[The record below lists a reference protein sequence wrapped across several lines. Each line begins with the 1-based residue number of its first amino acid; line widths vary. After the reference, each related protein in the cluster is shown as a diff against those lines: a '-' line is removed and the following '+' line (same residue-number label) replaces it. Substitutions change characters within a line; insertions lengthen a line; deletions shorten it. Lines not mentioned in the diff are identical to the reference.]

1 MTPMNNA
8 DYLTRLEHADE
19 LEALKAAKKASGLT
33 YEQLAELIGV
43 NKVWLASVFEGQ
55 QYVPEEYTLKL
66 AEALK
71 IREITVLS
79 LNSMVNFFLM
89 LKRVNIR
96 GRKKAAEIIFYSAA

>member
-43 NKVWLASVFEGQ
+43 NKVWPLL
-55 QYVPEEYTLKL
+55 YLKD
-66 AEALK
+66 
-71 IREITVLS
+71 S
-79 LNSMVNFFLM
+79 SMFR
-89 LKRVNIR
+89 KNIP
-96 GRKKAAEIIFYSAA
+96 

>member
-19 LEALKAAKKASGLT
+19 LESLKAAKRASGLT

-55 QYVPEEYTLKL
+55 HGRIYRFSV
-66 AEALK
+66 
-71 IREITVLS
+71 
-79 LNSMVNFFLM
+79 
-89 LKRVNIR
+89 R
-96 GRKKAAEIIFYSAA
+96 GQISGQKAPGNHYQRCADCR